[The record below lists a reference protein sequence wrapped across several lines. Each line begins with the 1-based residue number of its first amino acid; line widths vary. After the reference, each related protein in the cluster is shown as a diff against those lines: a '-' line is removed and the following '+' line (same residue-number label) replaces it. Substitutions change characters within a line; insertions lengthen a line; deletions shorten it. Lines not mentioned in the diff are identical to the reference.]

1 MSGEVCTKEIRRL
14 EREGKLTRHVPIIAV
29 SANAR
34 EEQIRTAMEAG
45 TVRLHPLLFVLAN
58 AFITVSD

>member
-1 MSGEVCTKEIRRL
+1 MPIMSGEVCTKEIRRL

-34 EEQIRTAMEAG
+34 EEQIKTAMEAG
-45 TVRLHPLLFVLAN
+45 TVRPSFLQYTYWRPP
-58 AFITVSD
+58 